1 MNTTKTNTELVEVQM
16 HFELPVYIPAVG
28 ADGELTY
35 ERQNLAPETGLKVKV
50 PTYAIESEE
59 ALTSYLRQ
67 DYEDNCCDMVTF
79 DNPNYWVEDK
89 NHEDGGYF
97 KWKLSFGR
105 FDY

>member
-1 MNTTKTNTELVEVQM
+1 MTTTQTKNELVEVHL
-16 HFELPVYIPAVG
+16 HFEIPVYVPNT
-28 ADGELTY
+28 DENGELTY
-35 ERQNLAPETGLKVKV
+35 LRQNLAPKTGLKVKL
-50 PTYAIESEE
+50 PAYALENEE

-67 DYEDNCCDMVTF
+67 DYEDNGCDMTTF

-97 KWKLSFGR
+97 KWRMSFGR